1 MPRFLTALVAVCILV
16 LGSTTASAQDQPMPG
31 RGEILELERDDPRN
45 TEGYRSFIFGS
56 WTSGMG
62 GLGEILD
69 RVNADLEGD
78 SRVTWEQLDAANPC
92 IIIYRRDGHRFGH
105 NGSCDTNS
113 TAERVSY
120 ASYCEGDSSCARWPM
135 ANRVY
140 RIPARPRLTPGER
153 AEEMVRTLD
162 ETTVT
167 ETVPAPAEL
176 GGWLTELSDTM
187 GEEQP
192 PTYDQVRNVIA
203 AVGRTLT
210 RAEETASARTDAHA
224 VPEPAATADTH
235 ADMTFTEESLP
246 GTSEDEA
253 ALRPTSAEDGVPTS
267 STSDGA
273 ATSILMNPQLLWLI
287 IAIMSVALI
296 LLLLK
301 DKLQAWYRPTSLDA
315 HQESPETGPVLPALT
330 AEQEQDIRLATGLKR
345 RWKQYFRDL
354 KRNDQLTLESLFI
367 FFDTADTNRGLV
379 DVREK
384 EIKQLQEKVDQLSL
398 AQTALP
404 IESPRVKELERE
416 LETNKRALQTAEQA
430 KARAIS
436 DKETADAMVLE
447 LGMKHSKE
455 LQTKNEEIE
464 KHKTL
469 AKQAED
475 ALEREQGKFEEYK
488 AKGLALL
495 EQFFQDGVA
504 NLGLALDHASRS
516 GETSTPSF
524 VTIIERISSARDLFK
539 GMVSG
544 VLNDLMIHFESDLAM
559 VPAMAAEAPFA
570 VAPAPLL
577 PTFGGNTDSWE
588 GSLDESGSDLATD
601 PTQHGV
607 RVPGF
612 GGFTSVDEPASVP
625 PSEPSMIPA
634 AEALSLKGE
643 TTNPGIPAPAPSVT
657 EEESVPDNVMVRMS
671 QHAPPP
677 PSAERPNGKKRRR
690 DRKTTDSFERA
701 PVAKAIEEQRNEKT
715 AVIDPK
721 ELEHKKLEAR
731 TGKTISPGM
740 TAAARD
746 DSPIPGSLVPPPP
759 PIVTLDAS
767 NGEEPEPTEAAPR
780 PASLSIFDDL
790 PGSGGETGVTLK
802 RAANKD

>member
-31 RGEILELERDDPRN
+31 RGEILELRRDDPRN
-45 TEGYRSFIFGS
+45 TDGYRSFIFGS

-62 GLGEILD
+62 GLRDILD

-92 IIIYRRDGHRFGH
+92 IIIYRRNGHRFGH
-105 NGSCDTNS
+105 NGSCSTNS
-113 TAERVSY
+113 TEERVTY
-120 ASYCEGDSSCARWPM
+120 ASYCEGDPTCARWPM
-135 ANRVY
+135 AGRVY

-167 ETVPAPAEL
+167 ETVPAPAEM
-176 GGWLTELSDTM
+176 GGWLTELSDLM
-187 GEEQP
+187 GEEQG
-192 PTYDQVRNVIA
+192 PTYDQVRSVLG

-210 RAEETASARTDAHA
+210 RAETASAGTGAHEA
-224 VPEPAATADTH
+224 SEPAATADTH
-235 ADMTFTEESLP
+235 ADMTFTDESLP

-253 ALRPTSAEDGVPTS
+253 ALRPTSAEDGTLTS

-301 DKLQAWYRPTSLDA
+301 DKLRAWYRPTLPDND
-315 HQESPETGPVLPALT
+315 HESPETGPVPPALT
-330 AEQEQDIRLATGLKR
+330 KEQEQDIRLATGLKR

-354 KRNDQLTLESLFI
+354 KRNDQLTLETLFL
-367 FFDTADTNRGLV
+367 FFDTAATNHALV
-379 DVREK
+379 DDREK
-384 EIKQLQEKVDQLSL
+384 KIKELEELKEKVDRLSV

-404 IESPRVKELERE
+404 IEDPRIPELERQLRE
-416 LETNKRALQTAEQA
+416 ATDAKDRAESAKSTAEA
-430 KARAIS
+430 MALRLGLEHPTALRKKDEEHAVTKAALES
-436 DKETADAMVLE
+436 LQNEFKAFKANGLKLLE
-447 LGMKHSKE
+447 L
-455 LQTKNEEIE
+455 
-464 KHKTL
+464 
-469 AKQAED
+469 
-475 ALEREQGKFEEYK
+475 FY
-488 AKGLALL
+488 
-495 EQFFQDGVA
+495 QDGAA
-504 NLGLALDHASRS
+504 NLELALDHASRS
-516 GETSTPSF
+516 GEISTPSF
-524 VTIIERISSARDLFK
+524 VTIIERVSSARDLFK
-539 GMVSG
+539 GMVRG
-544 VLNDLMIHFESDLAM
+544 VLNDLMILFESNLAM
-559 VPAMAAEAPFA
+559 IPAPAANAPFA
-570 VAPAPLL
+570 GASAQTPG
-577 PTFGGNTDSWE
+577 FGGSTDSWE
-588 GSLDESGSDLATD
+588 RSLDESGSDLATD

-612 GGFTSVDEPASVP
+612 GGYAPAHEPASVP
-625 PSEPSMIPA
+625 PEEPAVIPPV
-634 AEALSLKGE
+634 ESLSLKGE
-643 TTNPGIPAPAPSVT
+643 ATNPGIPAP
-657 EEESVPDNVMVRMS
+657 DNVTFRMS

-677 PSAERPNGKKRRR
+677 PERPNGKKRNR
-690 DRKTTDSFERA
+690 DRKTTDSFERQ
-701 PVAKAIEEQRNEKT
+701 PVAKALEERRDEKT

-721 ELEHKKLEAR
+721 DLEHKKLEAR

-767 NGEEPEPTEAAPR
+767 NGEEPDVSR

-790 PGSGGETGVTLK
+790 TGSGGETGVTVK
-802 RAANKD
+802 RAIGKD

>member
-31 RGEILELERDDPRN
+31 RGEILELRRDDPRN

-62 GLGEILD
+62 GLRDILD

-92 IIIYRRDGHRFGH
+92 IIIYRRNGHRFGH
-105 NGSCDTNS
+105 NGSCNTNS
-113 TAERVSY
+113 TEERVTY
-120 ASYCEGDSSCARWPM
+120 ASYCEGDPTCARWPM
-135 ANRVY
+135 AGRVY

-167 ETVPAPAEL
+167 ETVPAPAEM
-176 GGWLTELSDTM
+176 GGWLTELSDLM
-187 GEEQP
+187 GEEQG
-192 PTYDQVRNVIA
+192 PTYDQVRSVLG

-210 RAEETASARTDAHA
+210 RAETASAGTGAHEA
-224 VPEPAATADTH
+224 SEPAATADTH
-235 ADMTFTEESLP
+235 ADMTFTDESLP

-253 ALRPTSAEDGVPTS
+253 ALRPTSAEDGTLTS

-301 DKLQAWYRPTSLDA
+301 DKLRAWYRPTLPDND
-315 HQESPETGPVLPALT
+315 HESPETGPVPPALT
-330 AEQEQDIRLATGLKR
+330 KEQEQDIRLANGLKR

-354 KRNDQLTLESLFI
+354 KRNDQLTLETLFL
-367 FFDTADTNRGLV
+367 FFDTAATNHALV
-379 DVREK
+379 DDREK
-384 EIKQLQEKVDQLSL
+384 KIKELEELKEKVDRLSV

-404 IESPRVKELERE
+404 IEDPRIPELERQLREAVTAKSVAEGVKSDLEAHAMEIGFAHVSALRAKDEKIAE
-416 LETNKRALQTAEQA
+416 LTKLNKDSRSAERELDAFKEKANELVTKFQQEGLAALQ
-430 KARAIS
+430 
-436 DKETADAMVLE
+436 
-447 LGMKHSKE
+447 
-455 LQTKNEEIE
+455 
-464 KHKTL
+464 
-469 AKQAED
+469 
-475 ALEREQGKFEEYK
+475 
-488 AKGLALL
+488 
-495 EQFFQDGVA
+495 
-504 NLGLALDHASRS
+504 LALDLALKTGDDSHPSLMKALEYVDHAKSRFEEMVQGTYNELLLHIAPELALVPVSPDVMSRS
-516 GETSTPSF
+516 FAAALSVPS
-524 VTIIERISSARDLFK
+524 A
-539 GMVSG
+539 
-544 VLNDLMIHFESDLAM
+544 
-559 VPAMAAEAPFA
+559 
-570 VAPAPLL
+570 
-577 PTFGGNTDSWE
+577 E
-588 GSLDESGSDLATD
+588 GSWTGPLDESVSDLATER
-601 PTQHGV
+601 TSHGEMI
-607 RVPGF
+607 PGF
-612 GGFTSVDEPASVP
+612 GGLPELSAVGDDTRSVP
-625 PSEPSMIPA
+625 PSSVDSIPP
-634 AEALSLKGE
+634 AESLSLKGE
-643 TTNPGIPAPAPSVT
+643 ATNPGIPAP
-657 EEESVPDNVMVRMS
+657 DNVTFRMS

-677 PSAERPNGKKRRR
+677 PERPNGKKRNR
-690 DRKTTDSFERA
+690 DRKTTDSFERQ
-701 PVAKAIEEQRNEKT
+701 PVAKALEERRDEKT

-721 ELEHKKLEAR
+721 DLEHKKLEAR

-767 NGEEPEPTEAAPR
+767 NGEEPDVSR

-790 PGSGGETGVTLK
+790 TGSGGETGVTVK
-802 RAANKD
+802 RAIGKD